1 MDRNTL
7 FGGNPVAVL
16 LRLIALSIVVGIVM
30 SALDIT
36 PKDLI
41 WRLRILVQRVY
52 DLGFGAFNTVFQYF
66 LLGAVVVVP
75 IWLITRLIGAGRK
88 PGPGA

>member
-7 FGGNPVAVL
+7 FGGNPIAVL
-16 LRLIALSIVVGIVM
+16 ARLAALSIVVGIVM

-41 WRLRILVQRVY
+41 WRMQLLVQRIY
-52 DLGFGAFNTVFQYF
+52 DLGFGAFQSVLQYF
-66 LLGAVVVVP
+66 VLGAAVVFP
-75 IWLITRLIGAGRK
+75 IWLIARLVNAGRK
-88 PGPGA
+88 SGPGT